1 MNDSRNNKIGR
12 IEQKILSRKTYQT
25 DLDEIVNSPDL
36 FKRINAG
43 IETEESNRKSKTASD
58 VWTIFPYGNQKIVGL
73 AFGVLG
79 ICLAGLFFTSLF
91 IKRDL
96 SGSDLTQQIVT
107 PEIQEFNLP
116 VQNPESSPDTDS
128 DETKIS
134 AERALNKSE
143 RTAKINFKNKA
154 AQAKKR
160 TAKSKS
166 IRKSPRSEDE
176 TESEFYPLML
186 AEDLEEAREDGKI
199 IRVELSRS
207 SLLALGFNPPP
218 ESEIIKVKTDLL
230 LGSDGVARG
239 IRFVK

>member
-1 MNDSRNNKIGR
+1 MNDSRNNKIER
-12 IEQKILSRKTYQT
+12 IERKILSKKKYQI
-25 DLDEIVNSPDL
+25 DLDKIVDSPDL
-36 FKRINAG
+36 FKRITAG
-43 IETEESNRKSKTASD
+43 IEAKESSRKSKTASD
-58 VWTIFPYGNQKIVGL
+58 VWTIFSYRNWKTVGA
-73 AFGVLG
+73 AFGVLAV
-79 ICLAGLFFTSLF
+79 CFAGLLFTSLF

-96 SGSDLTQQIVT
+96 SGSDLAKQIEL
-107 PEIQEFNLP
+107 PEIREQNALIE
-116 VQNPESSPDTDS
+116 NPESSPDTDS

-134 AERALNKSE
+134 VERALNKPE

-160 TAKSKS
+160 TAKSKTM
-166 IRKSPRSEDE
+166 RKSPRSEDE